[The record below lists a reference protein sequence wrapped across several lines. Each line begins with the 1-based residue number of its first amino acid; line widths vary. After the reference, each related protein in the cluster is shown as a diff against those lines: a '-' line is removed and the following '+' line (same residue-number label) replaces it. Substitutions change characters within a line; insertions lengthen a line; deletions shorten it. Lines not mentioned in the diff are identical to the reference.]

1 MIGRLAKSKLFWL
14 ASAGVG
20 AILLYLAFAVFGVQ
34 AAFVDREVNESFS
47 PQTEATGATEAAGET
62 STVETTESSD
72 YASTEAT
79 VAGSTTT
86 TTGAGESAGAP
97 TSEVAKAAKPAEPAE
112 PAGPV
117 KVLAGSFH
125 DAEYEGTGEAGV
137 YRLED
142 GSHVLRL
149 ENLNVDNG
157 PDLFVYAVAA
167 GDAFDSA
174 TVEEAGFV
182 SAGPLKGNQGNQT
195 YDLPAGFDPEVHGAI
210 TVWCQRFSGNFAT
223 APLSP
228 A

>member
-14 ASAGVG
+14 ASAGVV

-47 PQTEATGATEAAGET
+47 PQTGSTEAAAET
-62 STVETTESSD
+62 SPEESAENPNDAPAETTMGE
-72 YASTEAT
+72 AATTE
-79 VAGSTTT
+79 
-86 TTGAGESAGAP
+86 AGESAGAS
-97 TSEVAKAAKPAEPAE
+97 TSEAAEPAE
-112 PAGPV
+112 PV

-125 DAEYEGTGEAGV
+125 DAEYEGTGEANV

-195 YDLPAGFDPEVHGAI
+195 YSLPAGFDPEVHGAI
-210 TVWCQRFSGNFAT
+210 TIWCQRFSGNFAT
-223 APLSP
+223 APLGP

>member
-14 ASAGVG
+14 VSAGVI
-20 AILLYLAFAVFGVQ
+20 AIVLYLAFAVFGIQ

-47 PQTEATGATEAAGET
+47 PQAGTTDAAET
-62 STVETTESSD
+62 STEETTGNSNDAPAETTT
-72 YASTEAT
+72 AEAT
-79 VAGSTTT
+79 TTE
-86 TTGAGESAGAP
+86 AGESAGAP
-97 TSEVAKAAKPAEPAE
+97 TSEAAESTEPAE
-112 PAGPV
+112 PV
-117 KVLAGSFH
+117 EVLAGTFH

-167 GDAFDSA
+167 SDAFDSS

-195 YDLPAGFDPEVHGAI
+195 YSLPASFDPEVHGAI
-210 TVWCQRFSGNFAT
+210 TIWCQRFSGNFTT